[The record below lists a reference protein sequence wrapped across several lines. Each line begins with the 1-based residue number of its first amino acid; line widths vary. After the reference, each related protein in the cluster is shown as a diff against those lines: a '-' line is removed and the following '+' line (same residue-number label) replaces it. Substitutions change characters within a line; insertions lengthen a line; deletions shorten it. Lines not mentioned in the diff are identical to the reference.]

1 MNNTIMTAKN
11 TFSEGMVMDF
21 SPDNTQA
28 STLTSTLNA
37 TLLTSNGNEMALQN
51 DMGNGRVETAYLP
64 EGYIPVGSCEFGDI
78 IYVVSYNPLTNKS
91 QIGCFPSP
99 ERNIDSN
106 EVGQLSNIIESNA
119 FNDTSGNIKSTRI
132 KVELTSTK
140 LSPGDKYIIYGTEL
154 NSNLSYY
161 GDITHSF
168 SPDYTGLV
176 TLRVASIDEDN
187 KITYLDSDLKWHD
200 NDYYIKSGIATSD
213 TFQDIDE
220 QRNLIQ
226 SPYNIFGSKTSGKL
240 CIIAELVT
248 IDSFSCTWDAQV
260 ETNSEDS
267 NQKIAKI
274 LFYTNWQSQN
284 PKINPSYAII
294 KINDKDSYYS
304 EYSNLPNRNNDGN
317 DKDEVL
323 ESVKYPYNT
332 QDNLANTNIYY
343 SVIPSMK
350 VGQLPW
356 LETKGSINLQNIG
369 SGKIELNQWRYFI
382 NPDTFLLSW
391 GLDAYP
397 EKNKRISKVTMKFIS
412 YTGESS
418 NNATYSISE
427 KVSYSGYFTESI
439 PFETSTYKLNG
450 VIYKDSLYLVE
461 IVVEYGNDVE
471 KTPIYFYRWIYTNSM
486 WNDKYLENKQDFN
499 DLQPELELISSTK
512 VDQFLSSQ
520 QKVVTSNLGT
530 DAKQNLEDTLSYNM
544 YKVLKEDNN
553 IKVSVTAKFKDGH
566 DIFSIDNQY
575 ISFSNT
581 LGKSSI
587 TTSEISYISES
598 SIQSETSLLD
608 PILDTLASGQIYLS
622 KRGEENDDLIDTFD
636 IVEGDNFSN
645 SNNFC
650 LTCHGVTYNKAT
662 YYDKLLTLTYSSI
675 VAPII
680 YNQQTLLDN
689 NMSYEYL
696 SDQESIKFI
705 FNNYIY
711 FGWKKVS
718 FSPIRQISY
727 GQLSFSG
734 STIQAHSINRYETS
748 SSNKWKSFTWLDSD
762 FQQSIQELL
771 NKINLQSTIVP
782 FVFAQHSRN
791 SASSKRLL
799 RETSSNLGGIP
810 PIFPR
815 WLFDPLLPPEYP
827 ATVGGSNVV
836 SEQYP
841 YSISE
846 PQEIGPNFVGGVLI
860 KGTNVDTLYPI
871 NFFYSFSTEGG
882 QTLSRTGHSFKGK
895 TAADAIVDVL
905 GQCYVVHDAAGSK
918 SLYVPNQLNYLSPYT
933 EYWNKEIITNMI
945 LSKDNYSQIKI
956 NSIKLGNILSNVSKY
971 AAQSSKININNVSPE
986 IKSSTFTSTVTIPIQ
1001 NRNDQ
1006 LIVDL
1011 KNYETIQGSLVY
1023 TCEGNTYI
1031 DNSNTFNKGKIYFRK
1046 DENFTSDAYT
1056 YTVTKREITEDNH
1069 IKLTL
1074 NKSSGNGLNDF
1085 MSRYFQ
1091 YNRLTQQL
1099 EVIPSNYTIIYSNN
1113 IQLETVDG
1121 SGDGFIKDL
1130 APGCYLNYEFRLL

>member
-1 MNNTIMTAKN
+1 MNNTVMTAKN

-28 STLTSTLNA
+28 STLTSALNA

-78 IYVVSYNPLTNKS
+78 IYIVSYNPLTNKS

-106 EVGQLSNIIESNA
+106 EVGKISNIIENDA
-119 FNDTSGNIKSTRI
+119 FNDTNGNIKSTRI
-132 KVELTSTK
+132 KVELTNTK

-161 GDITHSF
+161 GDVTHSF
-168 SPDYTGLV
+168 SSDYTGLV

-200 NDYYIKSGIATSD
+200 DYYIKSGVATSD
-213 TFQDIDE
+213 TFHDIDE

-260 ETNSEDS
+260 ETDS
-267 NQKIAKI
+267 KDISQKTAKI

-294 KINDKDSYYS
+294 KINNQDSYYS

-317 DKDEVL
+317 DKDEIL
-323 ESVKYPYNT
+323 ESIDYKYNT
-332 QDNLANTNIYY
+332 QDGLANTNIYY

-369 SGKIELNQWRYFI
+369 SGKIELNQWRYYI

-397 EKNKRISKVTMKFIS
+397 EKNKRINKVTMKFIS

-418 NNATYSISE
+418 NNATYNISE
-427 KVSYSGYFTESI
+427 KISYSGYFTESI
-439 PFETSTYKLNG
+439 PFETSTYRLNG
-450 VIYKDSLYLVE
+450 VIHKDSLYLVE
-461 IVVEYGNDVE
+461 IVVEYGNDIE
-471 KTPIYFYRWIYTNSM
+471 KTPTYFYRWIYTNSM

-499 DLQPELELISSTK
+499 DLQPELELTSSVKTE
-512 VDQFLSSQ
+512 QLLSSQ

-530 DAKQNLEDTLSYNM
+530 DQKQDLEDTLSYNI

-553 IKVSVTAKFKDGH
+553 IKVSITAKFKDGH

-587 TTSEISYISES
+587 TTSEISYVSES

-608 PILDTLASGQIYLS
+608 PILDTLTSGQIYLS
-622 KRGEENDDLIDTFD
+622 KRGEENDGLIDTFD

-680 YNQQTLLDN
+680 YNQQTLLNN

-705 FNNYIY
+705 FNKYIY
-711 FGWKKVS
+711 FGWSYISNPPLGPRK
-718 FSPIRQISY
+718 ISY

-734 STIQAHSINRYETS
+734 STIQANSTNRYES
-748 SSNKWKSFTWLDSD
+748 FKGNWAKFTWFDSD
-762 FQQSIQELL
+762 FQQLIQELL
-771 NKINLQSTIVP
+771 DKINLQSTIVP
-782 FVFAQHSRN
+782 FVFAQHSSNNSIYKRMLRN
-791 SASSKRLL
+791 ISPD
-799 RETSSNLGGIP
+799 LGIAM
-810 PIFPR
+810 FPR
-815 WLFDPLLPPEYP
+815 WLFDPDYSGGL
-827 ATVGGSNVV
+827 GGSNVV
-836 SEQYP
+836 SKQYP
-841 YSISE
+841 SSIGE
-846 PQEIGPNFVGGVLI
+846 PQEIGPNFVGGILI
-860 KGTNVDTLYPI
+860 RGTNIDTLYPI

-882 QTLSRTGHSFKGK
+882 QVLSKTGDYFKGK

-905 GQCYVVHDAAGSK
+905 GQCYVVHDTTGSK
-918 SLYVPNQLNYLSPYT
+918 SLYVPNQLNYLDSYT
-933 EYWNKEIITNMI
+933 EYWNKEIISEI
-945 LSKDNYSQIKI
+945 ELSSDNYSQIRL
-956 NSIKLGNILSNVSKY
+956 NSIRLGDILGNVSKY
-971 AAQSSKININNVSPE
+971 AAQSSKININNISPI
-986 IKSSTFTSTVTIPIQ
+986 IKSSTFTSIVTVPIQ
-1001 NRNDQ
+1001 NKNDQ
-1006 LIVDL
+1006 LIVTL
-1011 KNYETIQGSLVY
+1011 KSYETIQGTLVY
-1023 TCEGNTYI
+1023 NNDGNIYI
-1031 DNSNTFNKGKIYFRK
+1031 DNSTVFNKGKIYFK
-1046 DENFTSDAYT
+1046 KNDNFTLDPNI
-1056 YTVTKREITEDNH
+1056 YTVTKREITDNDL

-1074 NKSSGNGLNDF
+1074 DKDSSNSLNNF
-1085 MSRYFQ
+1085 MLRYFQ

-1099 EVIPSNYTIIYSNN
+1099 EVIPSNYTIDYSNS
-1113 IQLETVDG
+1113 IQLEVSYYGEDN
-1121 SGDGFIKDL
+1121 DAFIKDL
-1130 APGCYLNYEFRLL
+1130 SSRCYLNYEFRLL